1 MTETKMNQKVDSR
14 FDKMHSNFFVLDHK
28 NKKMEKQL
36 KNQEFLAQNWNGL
49 PNKILNKYSQQRISN
64 LESQKRNLN
73 GKKISHE
80 TTDLAYKSEPVSVQ
94 NYNDRDSQELGE
106 IKKQKFIS
114 QRESRGRAN
123 ERKSNLAEEDYLEIK
138 NTQVKA
144 MFAESQSQQSKK
156 NISGVSEGL
165 KNLSVTKIGNK
176 FTKMGD
182 AFGEIEVNKSY
193 LENGFKNMKHNFIL
207 MGAMKRNGSKA
218 LGKGRFLIIM

>member
-1 MTETKMNQKVDSR
+1 MNAKVDSR

-28 NKKMEKQL
+28 NQKMEKQL

-49 PNKILNKYSQQRISN
+49 PNEIMNKYSQQRISN
-64 LESQKRNLN
+64 LESQRTNLN
-73 GKKISHE
+73 PQKISLE
-80 TTDLAYKSEPVSVQ
+80 PRDFAFKSEPVSIQ
-94 NYNDRDSQELGE
+94 NYNELDPEEFSQ
-106 IKKQKFIS
+106 IQNQKFIS
-114 QRESRGRAN
+114 QRESRGRPN
-123 ERKSNLAEEDYLEIK
+123 QVKSNLPDEDLLEIK

-165 KNLSVTKIGNK
+165 KNLSVTRIGTK
-176 FTKMGD
+176 FNKMGD

-207 MGAMKRNGSKA
+207 MNSVKKNGSKQQDM
-218 LGKGRFLIIM
+218 GKEILLVI